1 MRRLVMAVVI
11 ACAAAACGGS
21 SNGSNGGQSPP
32 PSSGGN
38 TIRGNERLG
47 WDQQA
52 ASPAELAALRFAV
65 YVDGVRSEMGD
76 VNCAQTAAAAGF
88 PCSGRLPAMS
98 PGTHTL
104 ELAAFR
110 NQNGTITESSRSA
123 PLVVTLAPAVTVG
136 NEDAAVESG
145 QRRSPLRDARAGS
158 DLVLSPLAEGFTEIT
173 DLSLVRSRLLL
184 IAERRGALHAID
196 LEREFTFESLI
207 FEGTTAAGDS
217 GELWSFVVD
226 PSFDSNGLVYA
237 LQTGLARTG
246 EPVWQVVRYR
256 RVASRFGERAVVA
269 ELPYEPE
276 PGAPG
281 VLRLAPDGTLHLAVS
296 TGRQAESERGAASVL
311 IRLNTDGTTPVDQPG
326 ANPERGAFR
335 GVTRGLGWD
344 GDTGITWAL
353 HDGGPGGAR
362 LVAIGADARMARAGL
377 HDQEYRLSRVFAAR
391 GLAFYGSERLAKLQR
406 TILVA
411 GANGLDAIRVDRTG
425 RPEREPR
432 RLVDGP
438 LSAIHVT
445 PAGDLVVG
453 TATGAFLGRI
463 E

>member
-21 SNGSNGGQSPP
+21 SNDGQSPP

-38 TIRGNERLG
+38 SIRGNERLG

-52 ASPAELAALRFAV
+52 ASASELAALRFAI

-76 VNCAQTAAAAGF
+76 VNCTQTAAAAGF
-88 PCSGRLPAMS
+88 PCTGRLPAMS

-110 NQNGTITESSRSA
+110 SQNGTITESSRSA

-136 NEDAAVESG
+136 SADEPAESG
-145 QRRSPLRDARAGS
+145 ARRSPLREAKTASG
-158 DLVLSPLAEGFTEIT
+158 LTLSPLTDGFIEIT
-173 DLSLVRSRLLL
+173 DVSLVRSRLLL
-184 IAERRGALHAID
+184 VAERRGMLHAID
-196 LEREFTFESLI
+196 LEREFTFESLV
-207 FEGTTAAGDS
+207 FDGTTAAGES

-246 EPVWQVVRYR
+246 ERVWQVVRYR
-256 RVASRFGERAVVA
+256 RVATRFGERAVVA

-281 VLRLAPDGTLHLAVS
+281 VLRLAPDGTLQLAVS
-296 TGRQAESERGAASVL
+296 IGRRTDSERAPASVL

-326 ANPERGAFR
+326 GNPERGAFR
-335 GVTRGLGWD
+335 GVTRGIGWD
-344 GDTGITWAL
+344 GETGIAWAL

-377 HDQEYRLSRVFAAR
+377 HDQEYRLSGVFAAR
-391 GLAFYGSERLAKLQR
+391 GLAFYDSERLAKLQR

-411 GANGLDAIRVDRTG
+411 GANGLDGIRVDRTG

-438 LSAIHVT
+438 LSAVHVT
-445 PAGDLVVG
+445 PAGELVVG
-453 TATGAFLGRI
+453 TATGVFLARI